1 LKLFQKKPPA
11 ITVAHKHRFSKIST
25 APAI

>member
-11 ITVAHKHRFSKIST
+11 IAVAYNHRFSRAFI
-25 APAI
+25 ALAI